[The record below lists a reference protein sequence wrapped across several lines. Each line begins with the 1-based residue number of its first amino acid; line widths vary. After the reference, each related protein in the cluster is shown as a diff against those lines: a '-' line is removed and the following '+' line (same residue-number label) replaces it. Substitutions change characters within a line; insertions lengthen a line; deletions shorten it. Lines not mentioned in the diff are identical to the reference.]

1 MQILSQTVA
10 DRARC
15 GSKVPDVRALDR
27 SRDNEQGLRFIVFG
41 IVAKAPKWTRGNDLI
56 GTFVRVKPKRSE
68 CVPLCAPQGVSD
80 TELPP
85 AVGVQRRI
93 DRNAL
98 GYHRCALFRRS
109 GLSIIIWHARSGGHG

>member
-27 SRDNEQGLRFIVFG
+27 SCDYEQGLRCIVFG
-41 IVAKAPKWTRGNDLI
+41 VVAKAPKWTRGNDLI
-56 GTFVRVKPKRSE
+56 GTFVRVQPKRSE
-68 CVPLCAPQGVSD
+68 CMPLCAPQDVGD
-80 TELPP
+80 TKLNP
-85 AVGVQRRI
+85 AAGIQCRI

-109 GLSIIIWHARSGGHG
+109 GLSISIWHASPTG